1 MTLQPAAVRS
11 PPFRREHRQ
20 APEPC
25 SGTLSGQA
33 RAQPGEGWPA
43 GQLPPGPHQPRNAA
57 ERAPRGCVCAH
68 APAVA
73 RHETPWACRVPP
85 YQRGG
90 RVPVGPPCGR
100 PVQGPAPSL
109 CPTCPR
115 GVIKASPRGRAALR
129 PVSMAARVG
138 LAPRRAQA
146 GPGGGQATSCVLPAK
161 AGVALQ
167 APVPLGP
174 TGPQLML
181 PPALPP
187 PGSPPGGG
195 RPRTAERKEAAS
207 GPSPLQGRH

>member
-115 GVIKASPRGRAALR
+115 GVIDLPRATPWTQEKNSYFKERVRKKAYKSRIKKEKQKKPF
-129 PVSMAARVG
+129 VFTW
-138 LAPRRAQA
+138 
-146 GPGGGQATSCVLPAK
+146 GGGTRRRGQSDSFIYLPSALQPVCPLIPNATSPLT
-161 AGVALQ
+161 LQ
-167 APVPLGP
+167 PQPREH
-174 TGPQLML
+174 TGAPQLCTF
-181 PPALPP
+181 
-187 PGSPPGGG
+187 G
-195 RPRTAERKEAAS
+195 
-207 GPSPLQGRH
+207 